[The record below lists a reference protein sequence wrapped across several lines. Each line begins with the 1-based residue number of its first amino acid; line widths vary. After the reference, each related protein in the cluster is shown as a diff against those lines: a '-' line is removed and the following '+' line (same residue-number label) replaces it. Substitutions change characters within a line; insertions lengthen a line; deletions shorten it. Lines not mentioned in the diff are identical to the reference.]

1 MILVSSLV
9 SDAGRNIAYIR
20 YDYNNNPMLI
30 VFKDGH
36 ETEYVYSATGEK
48 LRVKHITA
56 MPNVATREIGKD
68 ITERL
73 PEKYMVST
81 PETVDYLLGGALTL
95 RNGRIDKYLFE
106 KGYFQPRKYN
116 YSTTYDNFDFC
127 YYDKDHLGN
136 IRQVTKDDKYFDD
149 YPIATIDYYPSG
161 AERGGIWTEPKYKYN
176 GKEFDHMHGLNTY
189 DYGARQYNPVTGR
202 WDRIDPLCE
211 KYYNVSPYN
220 YCLNNPVMLVDP
232 DGKDPDGWGKTL
244 AGAEFGGWAGAK
256 AGAAIGTAICPGWG
270 TIIGA
275 GIGGVVGSVAG
286 EQLTI
291 YMLNR

>member
-1 MILVSSLV
+1 MH
-9 SDAGRNIAYIR
+9 N
-20 YDYNNNPMLI
+20 
-30 VFKDGH
+30 
-36 ETEYVYSATGEK
+36 
-48 LRVKHITA
+48 A
-56 MPNVATREIGKD
+56 MPSR
-68 ITERL
+68 
-73 PEKYMVST
+73 
-81 PETVDYLLGGALTL
+81 GA
-95 RNGRIDKYLFE
+95 DV
-106 KGYFQPRKYN
+106 QP
-116 YSTTYDNFDFC
+116 
-127 YYDKDHLGN
+127 
-136 IRQVTKDDKYFDD
+136 
-149 YPIATIDYYPSG
+149 
-161 AERGGIWTEPKYKYN
+161 YKYN
-176 GKEFDHMHGLNTY
+176 GKELDRMHGLNTY
-189 DYGARQYNPVTGR
+189 DYGARQHDPILAR

-256 AGAAIGTAICPGWG
+256 ARALIGTAICPGWG